1 MIVYAC
7 MCEQTLD
14 YEYVIILTLCVGAM
28 QFSLSLFDES
38 IS

>member
-14 YEYVIILTLCVGAM
+14 YEYVIILTCVGAM